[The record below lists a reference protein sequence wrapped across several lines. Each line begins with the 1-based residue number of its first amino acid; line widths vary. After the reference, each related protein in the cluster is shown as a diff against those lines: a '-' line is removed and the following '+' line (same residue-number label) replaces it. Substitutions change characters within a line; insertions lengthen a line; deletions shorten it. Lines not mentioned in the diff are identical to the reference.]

1 MREAIEAS
9 GLSDDEVLMDQP
21 ADVEIVDESIVF
33 RGKVWNIR
41 HETFRY
47 NDETLGRDFV
57 EHTGA
62 VAILVLDDQDR
73 LLAIRQ
79 YRHPVRLREWEIP
92 AGLLDIDGEDP
103 LETAKRELAEEVDL
117 TADHWSVLSDYA
129 TSPGGSNEI
138 IRIFVARGLHA
149 IEEAFERTGEE
160 ADIELRWVSLDD
172 AYEAAVNRRITNS
185 VILIAVMSAYASRA
199 RGWSTLIP
207 GDSPWPMRR
216 WRDATAR

>member
-1 MREAIEAS
+1 MREAIDAS
-9 GLSDDEVLMDQP
+9 GLRDDEVLLDQP
-21 ADVEIVDESIVF
+21 ADVEIVDEAIVF
-33 RGKVWNIR
+33 TGKVWDIR

-47 NDETLGRDFV
+47 NDDILGRDFV
-57 EHTGA
+57 AHTGA
-62 VAILVLDDQDR
+62 VAVLVLDDDDR
-73 LLAIRQ
+73 MLAIRQ

-92 AGLLDIDGEDP
+92 AGLLDIAGEDP
-103 LETAKRELAEEVDL
+103 LQAAQRELAEEVDL

-149 IEEAFERTGEE
+149 IDDAFARTGEE

-172 AYEAAVNRRITNS
+172 AYEAALNRQITNS
-185 VILIAVMSAYASRA
+185 VILIAVLSAYASRA

-207 GDSPWPMRR
+207 GDSPWPLRR
-216 WRDATAR
+216 WRDASGR